1 MSQKILNQSPPLT
14 HLDLYMLFNDVGTA
28 LLQQGEGILHAL
40 AYTTRPTLLSLN
52 LGYNY
57 PLWMVGEARFNLLL
71 NVLQQ
76 QYNLEDLNLRWS
88 EFSALQT
95 E

>member
-14 HLDLYMLFNDVGTA
+14 HLDLEGLFYSEETA
-28 LLQQGEGILHAL
+28 VLQQGEGILHAL
-40 AYTTRPTLLSLN
+40 AYTTQPTLISLN
-52 LGYNY
+52 LGFND
-57 PLWMVGEARFNLLL
+57 PLWIDEARFNLLL

-76 QYNLEDLNLRWS
+76 HYNLEDLNLAVS
-88 EFSALQT
+88 YFSAVQT